1 MALKLAATIIVP
13 ALLATLM
20 GTSALAIFTDTDS
33 VSNNGFIRDTG
44 DISTTPNTAL
54 VTFSNM
60 PPGDSVVDDIT
71 VANNGSLEARYAVT
85 STTTENTLAAQLHL
99 TIWDEAE
106 EGDAGTACN
115 IAPPVTVLYGPAE
128 LGSTTGV
135 SVIGN
140 PAPGFQAG
148 DRTLAPGA
156 SEVLCFLVSLPLS
169 TGNSFQGLTT
179 APTFDFAAEQTKSN
193 P

>member
-1 MALKLAATIIVP
+1 MALKLAAAIIVP
-13 ALLATLM
+13 TLLAALM
-20 GTSALAIFTDTDS
+20 GTSALAMFTDTDS
-33 VSNNGFIRDTG
+33 VSNIAFIRG
-44 DISTTPNTAL
+44 AADISTTPNTAL

-60 PPGDSVVDDIT
+60 QPGDSVVGDIT
-71 VANNGSLEARYAVT
+71 VTNNGSLEARHAVT

-106 EGDAGTACN
+106 EGDGDRACN
-115 IAPPVTVLYGPAE
+115 TTPPVTVLYGPAK
-128 LGSTTGV
+128 LGSTTGIN
-135 SVIGN
+135 VIGN
-140 PAPGFQAG
+140 PAQGFQVG

-156 SEVLCFLVSLPLS
+156 SDVLCLLVSLPLS

-179 APTFDFAAEQTKSN
+179 APTFDFAAEQTKNN

>member
-1 MALKLAATIIVP
+1 MALKLAAAIIIP
-13 ALLATLM
+13 ALLAAAM
-20 GTSALAIFTDTDS
+20 GTSALAMFTDTGS
-33 VSNNGFIRDTG
+33 VSNNAFVRGTG
-44 DISTTPNTAL
+44 DVSTTPNTSL

-85 STTTENTLAAQLHL
+85 STTTENTLAAQLDL

-106 EGDAGTACN
+106 EGDSGTACN
-115 IAPPVTVLYGPAE
+115 TTPPVTVLYGPAE

-148 DRTLAPGA
+148 DRTLAAGA

-179 APTFDFAAEQTKSN
+179 TLTFDFAAEQTTNN